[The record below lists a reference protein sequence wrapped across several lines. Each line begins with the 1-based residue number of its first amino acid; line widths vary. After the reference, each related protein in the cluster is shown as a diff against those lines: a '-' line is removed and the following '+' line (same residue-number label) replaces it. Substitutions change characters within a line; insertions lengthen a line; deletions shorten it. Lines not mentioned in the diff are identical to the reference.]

1 MTHTITMIHELALND
16 EELRAIETLEPMLAE
31 LQDYFGTA
39 NTIQSVES
47 GEVIKGEEI
56 ARTRGILDFLL
67 NYRAVRVI

>member
-1 MTHTITMIHELALND
+1 MTHTITMIHELVLND

-56 ARTRGILDFLL
+56 ARTRGILDFLYT
-67 NYRAVRVI
+67 YRAVRVL

>member
-1 MTHTITMIHELALND
+1 MIHELVLND

-56 ARTRGILDFLL
+56 ARTRGILDFLYA
-67 NYRAVRVI
+67 YRAVRVI